1 MRYCI
6 EQGCLTFSLTWA
18 ISKINQTKWANHVAS
33 LVGNMETVRDIYVSY
48 SFIVFKGVAYKDW
61 REKPQKV
68 LSALLNCLEILLC
81 LLYVCSC
88 YMSSI
93 QASQQPL
100 WPGTYLSRLA
110 WKFWFCH
117 QSRMYL
123 GKQHMKIV
131 ANEKN
136 GSPEILSSQFSL
148 VWLGNVNDTRRAP
161 LHTHIQC
168 RHPVQSTFIH
178 YTYI

>member
-61 REKPQKV
+61 REKPQKG

-117 QSRMYL
+117 PSRMYL
-123 GKQHMKIV
+123 DKQHMKIV
-131 ANEKN
+131 TNEKTDHLRSYPAN
-136 GSPEILSSQFSL
+136 FHWFDWAMWMTQEEHLY
-148 VWLGNVNDTRRAP
+148 
-161 LHTHIQC
+161 THIQC